1 MMRGSAGDG
10 YESFTVFTS
19 GAISGPGPAP
29 PARTEYILSATDFV
43 QLSAGPWFDDMCRL
57 VTADGWWWRG
67 GRCWYRTRA
76 RSRTGPVYSD
86 RGINFISGSLC
97 GVVRAETVPLISRI
111 TLAYCRLCILDSGV
125 ASKRKYFNFLAWRD
139 FDTICLDYLHSPTLV
154 SSSGRGSHEIK
165 LIPLQSREAGRG
177 RGEGRHCKRGRKTI
191 TKFVI
196 FSFHKF
202 INCVP
207 TFESLMKCYNLGRRG
222 G

>member
-1 MMRGSAGDG
+1 MLVSHPGQEPHRPRLFRPGHKFHIWQPVWCGAGRDCP
-10 YESFTVFTS
+10 TD
-19 GAISGPGPAP
+19 ISHNSCLLP
-29 PARTEYILSATDFV
+29 PL
-43 QLSAGPWFDDMCRL
+43 
-57 VTADGWWWRG
+57 
-67 GRCWYRTRA
+67 
-76 RSRTGPVYSD
+76 
-86 RGINFISGSLC
+86 
-97 GVVRAETVPLISRI
+97 
-111 TLAYCRLCILDSGV
+111 YCGV

-139 FDTICLDYLHSPTLV
+139 FDTICLHYLHSPALV